1 MERMSLSDWHCSSQ
15 RKGKAMNQKSKLSR
29 RQFVKRAAVIS
40 TVVVGGSSVLGGGKA
55 LLDKIS
61 LDKIIGQRDRLRPR
75 DGKRW
80 FIPSEYESASVLAA
94 LIIPSDET
102 GPGAREAKVIERLDS
117 LLATSVSRQTLYVS
131 GLVGFD
137 ELARHE
143 GSSSFAELADERQ
156 LELFQMVHDTYEKT
170 STGGSSLIEFTTRNL
185 IEAYHTWPAP
195 GGWRGFSAALELCPQ
210 LVDDV
215 KQAFYTSTVGWS
227 WLGYE
232 GPPFPN
238 GYLGRLG
245 NCSANLGDQRV

>member
-1 MERMSLSDWHCSSQ
+1 MS
-15 RKGKAMNQKSKLSR
+15 QKSKMSR
-29 RQFVKRAAVIS
+29 RQFVKRAAVIG
-40 TVVVGGSSVLGGGKA
+40 TLAVGGSSALGGGKA
-55 LLDKIS
+55 LLEKVS
-61 LDKIIGQRDRLRPR
+61 LDKIIAQRDRLRPR
-75 DGKRW
+75 DGKHW
-80 FIPSEYESASVLAA
+80 FIPSEYETANALAA

-102 GPGAREAKVIERLDS
+102 GPGAREVEVIDRLDG
-117 LLATSVSRQTLYVS
+117 LVAMSVSRQTPYVS

-143 GSSSFAELADERQ
+143 GGSSFAKLTNERQ
-156 LELFQMVHDTYEKT
+156 LQLFELVYDTYET
-170 STGGSSLIEFTTRNL
+170 THTGGSSLIEFTTRNL

-210 LVDDV
+210 LIDDV

-245 NCSANLGDQRV
+245 NCSANLGDRRV